1 MENSLQIYSYSAAVI
16 SGILFWAG
24 FLVFGF
30 IAKRYHVVF
39 DRSTFHTV
47 LMAAPSGILIYA
59 LLLVF
64 RASFFIKDPEAGAAL
79 QMAAYIFLF
88 VSAALCLAGIVRFK
102 TLVDELMKYKGGKN
116 E

>member
-1 MENSLQIYSYSAAVI
+1 MEEFLQVYSYGAAVV

-30 IAKRYHVVF
+30 IARRYHVVF
-39 DRSTFHTV
+39 NRSTFHSV

-64 RASFFIKDPEAGAAL
+64 RASFFIKDPDAGAAL
-79 QMAAYIFLF
+79 QVAAYIFLLI
-88 VSAALCLAGIVRFK
+88 SAVLCLAGIIKFNL
-102 TLVDELMKYKGGKN
+102 LVKELLKYKGGEN